1 MPGFVRSLVAISCL
15 AALGCAGPQPGS
27 AGTGTVQYTPVS
39 VRSSVDRTAAW
50 VGDRVTYTVE
60 LVCLPGYDIVADELA
75 RERLPV
81 EGLEVRA
88 ASTTRET
95 RDDGAVVYRAR
106 FEVAS
111 YSPRAERLRI
121 GPVAIRYYRK
131 QEDGSIAAQSPVGT
145 VAIPE
150 EELALHSTLPEA
162 AGLVLRVARA
172 PMLFPSFTRAAYL
185 LYPLG
190 VALMALSL
198 VTVALGLKGTLA
210 RRRTLIR
217 AQEPTRRPST
227 EYQMALNEIR
237 QLDDTANPEALSHAF
252 GRLDHLLR
260 EVLAE
265 MNIHARSLTPD
276 EIDSSVGVGGD
287 GTAPRAIAR
296 VLRDCERVRYGGPS
310 HPPSR
315 ELLAHALDRAEEV
328 LVSARGEVR

>member
-1 MPGFVRSLVAISCL
+1 MSRFVRSLVALSCL

-95 RDDGAVVYRAR
+95 RDNGAVVYRAR

-121 GPVAIRYYRK
+121 GPIAIRYYRK
-131 QEDGSIAAQSPVGT
+131 QEDGSIAAQTPVGT
-145 VAIPE
+145 VAVPE
-150 EELALHSTLPEA
+150 EEIVLHSTLPES
-162 AGLVLRVARA
+162 AGLVLRVART
-172 PMLFPSFTRAAYL
+172 PMLLPSFTRAAYV

-190 VALMALSL
+190 IALMVLSL
-198 VTVALGLKGTLA
+198 VTVAIGLRGTVS
-210 RRRTLIR
+210 RRRVR
-217 AQEPTRRPST
+217 ARAEEPARLPST
-227 EYQMALNEIR
+227 EYQTALNEIR

-260 EVLAE
+260 QALGE

-276 EIDSSVGVGGD
+276 EIDSIVGNGD
-287 GTAPRAIAR
+287 GTAARAIAR
-296 VLRDCERVRYGGPS
+296 VLRDCERARYGGPS
-310 HPPSR
+310 HRPSR
-315 ELLAHALDRAEEV
+315 EQLTHALDRAEEV
-328 LVSARGEVR
+328 LVSTRGDAR